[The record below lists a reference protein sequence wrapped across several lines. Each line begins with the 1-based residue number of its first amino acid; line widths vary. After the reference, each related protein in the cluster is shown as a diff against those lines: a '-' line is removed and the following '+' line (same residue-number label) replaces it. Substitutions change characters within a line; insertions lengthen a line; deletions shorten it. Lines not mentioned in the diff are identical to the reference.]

1 MSCTELWR
9 RNWFHVRSAERK
21 PPCRMLNGE
30 RPFSAA
36 ENGNVSLD
44 PQQTVTVPSH
54 LSVSKTRADHPT
66 FGSTD
71 GLPRPL
77 PPACRGRSHGTL
89 AAGAIVGTPS
99 APGCWP
105 WPCEV
110 VLRTHLRRTGR
121 MPTQLGNIWDP
132 GPVPLPHKQET
143 SWTVC
148 FLAFLP
154 EVKQGNNNPF
164 RFPGPDSLVR
174 GYRFAVD

>member
-1 MSCTELWR
+1 
-9 RNWFHVRSAERK
+9 
-21 PPCRMLNGE
+21 MLNGE

-54 LSVSKTRADHPT
+54 SSVSKTLATTRADHPT

-71 GLPRPL
+71 VLPRPL

-89 AAGAIVGTPS
+89 AAGAIVG
-99 APGCWP
+99 APVGTRLLAP
-105 WPCEV
+105 ACEV